1 MPIVYCPLLR
11 EGAFY
16 PESGVK
22 ALSLTSCL
30 VPLVK
35 VTHLGRNFFTREV
48 FSCCCKY
55 LQTGLYKL
63 CHLPSRMGEH
73 GEHWEHGQDGKHQFD
88 NLKHS
93 IYDSKHSIRGSKH
106 SFLSTRWLKTLSFTA
121 FLATTEKSP
130 HMRLENMILGQL
142 RMGEHEVKCR
152 ALTTQLINAMLC
164 PLFCE
169 REPKLKFSSFLCLTL
184 LQTQAL
190 GHHHLISK

>member
-30 VPLVK
+30 VPCESHPPWEKLFHKRDVLLLLQ
-35 VTHLGRNFFTREV
+35 V
-48 FSCCCKY
+48 

-73 GEHWEHGQDGKHQFD
+73 GEHWEHGQDEKHQFD

-106 SFLSTRWLKTLSFTA
+106 SFCQPDDSKHSLLQHFWRQLKNHHICAWRTWSWV
-121 FLATTEKSP
+121 SSGW
-130 HMRLENMILGQL
+130 ENMKWN
-142 RMGEHEVKCR
+142 V
-152 ALTTQLINAMLC
+152 
-164 PLFCE
+164 
-169 REPKLKFSSFLCLTL
+169 EP
-184 LQTQAL
+184 
-190 GHHHLISK
+190 

>member
-30 VPLVK
+30 VPCESHPPWEKLFHKRDVLLLLQ
-35 VTHLGRNFFTREV
+35 V
-48 FSCCCKY
+48 

-73 GEHWEHGQDGKHQFD
+73 GEHWEHKQDGKHQFD

-93 IYDSKHSIRGSKH
+93 TYDSKHSIRGSKH
-106 SFLSTRWLKTLSFTA
+106 SFCQPDDSTHSLLQHFWRQLK
-121 FLATTEKSP
+121 KSP

>member
-1 MPIVYCPLLR
+1 MHIVYCPLLR

-30 VPLVK
+30 VPCESHPPWEKLFHKRGVLLLMQ
-35 VTHLGRNFFTREV
+35 V
-48 FSCCCKY
+48 
-55 LQTGLYKL
+55 LQTTGLYKL
-63 CHLPSRMGEH
+63 CLLPSQMGEH
-73 GEHWEHGQDGKHQFD
+73 GQEGKHQFD
-88 NLKHS
+88 NLKYS

-106 SFLSTRWLKTLSFTA
+106 SFCQPDDSKHSFTA

-169 REPKLKFSSFLCLTL
+169 KEPKLKFSSFLCLTL